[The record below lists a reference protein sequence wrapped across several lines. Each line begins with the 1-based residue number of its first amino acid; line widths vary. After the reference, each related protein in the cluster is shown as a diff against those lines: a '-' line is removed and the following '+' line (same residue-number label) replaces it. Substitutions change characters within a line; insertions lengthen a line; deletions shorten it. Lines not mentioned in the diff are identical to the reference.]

1 MTVSVFNLLHTRIL
15 SHYESAKN
23 ILAHKMPAPRTA
35 IVYPTYVCNQAC
47 PGCEYQDDNRNIA
60 TMMSKKQLF
69 SVVDQLAKI
78 GVKGVEFCGGGE
90 PTLNPYFGEALLR
103 LRKKGIS
110 AGLLTNGTNLSGR
123 LAEIAVK
130 TLSYIRISLD
140 AATAETYAKVK
151 RPKSGRSGFDAV
163 IANIKTL
170 VRLRK
175 KYRSKVTLSV
185 KFLVSMLNEKEIEKA
200 AALANRL
207 CVDSLQFKSVR
218 IFKSLGL
225 GRSEEKIQARI
236 TRLAD
241 KYPRL
246 SVVGSVRRANITM
259 KCWLSPVQIMID
271 ALGDVFICCYY
282 RHRKKTH
289 CFGNLFKQPLSKIWY
304 SKRHWDAIK
313 NIKVSE
319 CNVLDCRFGVY
330 NELMHQMM
338 IKDIAQLDF
347 I

>member
-1 MTVSVFNLLHTRIL
+1 MSVSVFNLLHTRIL
-15 SHYESAKN
+15 SHYESAKK
-23 ILAHKMPAPRTA
+23 ILGHTMPAPRTA

-60 TMMSKKQLF
+60 TMMSKKQLL

-90 PTLNPYFGEALLR
+90 PTLNPHFGDALLR
-103 LRKKGIS
+103 LQKKGMS
-110 AGLLTNGTNLSGR
+110 AGLLTNGTNLRGR
-123 LAEIAVK
+123 LAKIAVK

-140 AATAETYAKVK
+140 AATAETYAMVK
-151 RPKSGRSGFDAV
+151 RPKSNASGFESV
-163 IANIKTL
+163 VSNIKTL

-175 KYRSKVTLSV
+175 RFKSKVTLSV
-185 KFLVSMLNEKEIEKA
+185 KFLVSTLNEKEIEKA
-200 AALANRL
+200 AELANRL
-207 CVDSLQFKSVR
+207 GVASLQFKSVR
-218 IFKSLGL
+218 IFKSLGI
-225 GRSEEKIQARI
+225 GSREKQIQTRI
-236 TRLAD
+236 ARLAG
-241 KYPRL
+241 KYPHL
-246 SVVGSVRRANITM
+246 SVVGNVHRANITM

-289 CFGNLFKQPLSKIWY
+289 CFGNLFKEPLSKIWY

>member
-15 SHYESAKN
+15 SHYESAKK
-23 ILAHKMPAPRTA
+23 ILAHEMPAPRTA

-47 PGCEYQDDNRNIA
+47 PGCEYQDDNKNIA
-60 TMMSKKQLF
+60 AMMTKKQFF
-69 SVVDQLAKI
+69 SVIDQLADI
-78 GVKGVEFCGGGE
+78 GVKGIEFCGGGE
-90 PTLNPYFGEALLR
+90 PTLNPYFGDALIR
-103 LRKKGIS
+103 LRRKGMS
-110 AGLLTNGTNLSGR
+110 AGLLTNGTNLKGS
-123 LAEIAVK
+123 LAETAVR

-140 AATAETYAKVK
+140 AATADTYAKVK
-151 RPKSGRSGFDAV
+151 RPKNKMAGFDAV
-163 IANIKTL
+163 ISNIETL

-175 KYRSKVTLSV
+175 KFRSTVTLSV
-185 KFLVSMLNEKEIEKA
+185 KFLVSKSNEMELEQA

-218 IFKSLGL
+218 IFKSLMVG
-225 GRSEEKIQARI
+225 GKEKEIRARI
-236 TRLAD
+236 AALSG
-241 KYPRL
+241 KYPNL
-246 SVVGSVRRANITM
+246 AVVGGIGKADITM
-259 KCWLSPVQIMID
+259 KCWLSPVQVMID
-271 ALGDVFICCYY
+271 ALGDVFLCCYY

-289 CFGNLFKQPLSKIWY
+289 CFGNLFKKPLEKIWY
-304 SKRHWDAIK
+304 SKRHWDAIQS
-313 NIKVSE
+313 IKVSE